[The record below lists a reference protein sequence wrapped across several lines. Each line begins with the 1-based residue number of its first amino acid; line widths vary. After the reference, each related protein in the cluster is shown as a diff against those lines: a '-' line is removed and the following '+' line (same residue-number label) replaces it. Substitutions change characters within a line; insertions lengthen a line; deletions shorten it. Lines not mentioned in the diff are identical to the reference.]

1 MRNLGNT
8 LTRHFYS
15 ANFGRVSRTAN
26 NGTVA
31 ILKNVM
37 DELGNLLSDHVW
49 VMSRGFSLDGI
60 PFKKGERVFFSAE
73 PYRYIKGVYHHR
85 AVKQLKA
92 DIGLRD
98 VVFSGP

>member
-37 DELGNLLSDHVW
+37 DELSYNPTNGREEPCPELL
-49 VMSRGFSLDGI
+49 FL
-60 PFKKGERVFFSAE
+60 
-73 PYRYIKGVYHHR
+73 
-85 AVKQLKA
+85 L
-92 DIGLRD
+92 
-98 VVFSGP
+98 